1 MHWNRVSED
10 VVDEVL
16 PVRVLHG
23 GNSTLRQRQ
32 IDGLREIQWN
42 CRGITKIYHLISSC
56 RID

>member
-56 RID
+56 A